1 MFMNVLVVTDEHP
14 WPARTGYRQRL
25 DRTLHALAAEHE
37 VDLLTVLAEERPVE
51 PPPGDL
57 RLRRHG
63 TVVAGPRAR
72 TRRRRQARWLV
83 GGIPRTLGW
92 RDWTAARSVLE
103 SMRETA
109 YDVVWFSHANTWLAL
124 AGSVPG
130 PHVIDLDNLDSQLL
144 RHRRRM
150 HWRTRSADWRGH
162 ARSLAQV
169 VADTLDIRRWR
180 RIEQRIAKHAASV
193 IVCSPLDRDRLGV
206 ANVRVIPNAYER
218 ATGGD
223 PPRVRSGTPPRGA
236 PVLLMV
242 GLLTY
247 EANRDAAGF
256 FATEVLPLI
265 RRSRPGAV
273 FRVVGRYDVETN
285 VAAFRDL
292 PGVSVAGEIPDIT
305 TELESA
311 DVVVVPIR
319 FGGGTRIKILEA
331 FAHGIPVAST
341 TVGAEGLEVED
352 GRHLLLADGP
362 EDLARACLRLLDDN
376 ALRSAL
382 VAEGEA
388 LWEARYRS
396 SAVRRA
402 IAAALDDVVEA

>member
-1 MFMNVLVVTDEHP
+1 MNVLVVTDEHP

-25 DRTLHALAAEHE
+25 DRTVHALGAEHE
-37 VDLLTVLAEERPVE
+37 VDLLTVLAEERTLE
-51 PPPGDL
+51 PPPSDL
-57 RLRRHG
+57 RLRRHW
-63 TVVAGPRAR
+63 TVVAGPRTR

-83 GGIPRTLGW
+83 GSIPRTLGW
-92 RDWTAARSVLE
+92 RDWTEARSVLE
-103 SMRETA
+103 SMRETPH
-109 YDVVWFSHANTWLAL
+109 DVVWFSHANTWLAL
-124 AGSVPG
+124 ADSVPG

-150 HWRTRSADWRGH
+150 YWRTRSADWRGR

-169 VADTLDIRRWR
+169 VADTVDIRRWR

-193 IVCSPLDRDRLGV
+193 IVCSALDRDRLGA

-218 ATGGD
+218 TTGGD
-223 PPRVRSGTPPRGA
+223 SRIKSGAPPGGA

-256 FATEVLPLI
+256 FAAEVLPLI
-265 RRSRPGAV
+265 RRSRPEAV

-285 VAAFRDL
+285 LFAFQGL
-292 PGVSVAGEIPDIT
+292 PGVSVAGEVSDIT
-305 TELESA
+305 TELASA

-341 TVGAEGLEVED
+341 TVGAEGLEVEG

-362 EDLARACLRLLDDN
+362 EDLARACLRLLDDY

-382 VAEGEA
+382 VAEGAA

-402 IAAALDDVVEA
+402 ITAAVDDAVEA